1 MLQETSFSSHKF
13 SLTKFFFSRLF
24 TYTQSSIV
32 KQQWLIF
39 LFSTRVYTF
48 YKCRYILH
56 VCNLVHY

>member
-1 MLQETSFSSHKF
+1 MLQETSFSSQKF

-39 LFSTRVYTF
+39 LFLTRVYTF
-48 YKCRYILH
+48 YKCK
-56 VCNLVHY
+56 